1 MILFIVA
8 IFHGFLPIGASKI
21 SLYSYIFVMFFMEL
35 KTGAESLPGYPL
47 NGYNPKRQYMKGD
60 INGV

>member
-1 MILFIVA
+1 
-8 IFHGFLPIGASKI
+8 
-21 SLYSYIFVMFFMEL
+21 MFFMEL
-35 KTGAESLPGYPL
+35 KGGEESLPGYPL